1 MVKIFSNI
9 KLIICCF
16 FLTMQ
21 ASCIKEVVTNV
32 PKITEVYNN
41 NFELYD
47 QKGIQVQGHING
59 VFQLFKNINIVDYN
73 DTKVLGDFNN
83 SKIDLKLDSLP
94 LHNTL
99 NIQFD
104 LYIHDNWR
112 NDMWKMEFDNKEVLV
127 TGFSNNKDCQQA
139 YPNWINAGY
148 ALNSAGSNAF
158 DLTLKGACRYFKIVG
173 GTSLYRMERT
183 IIHSDSTFKFSA
195 SDAGEFF
202 ELTCD
207 RSWSIDNLK
216 ISAIYNI
223 TTK

>member
-1 MVKIFSNI
+1 MVKIFANL
-9 KLIICCF
+9 KLIICCI
-16 FLTMQ
+16 FLMIQT
-21 ASCIKEVVTNV
+21 SCIKEVVTNV

-41 NFELYD
+41 DFELYD
-47 QKGIQVQGHING
+47 QKKIQVQGHING
-59 VFQLFKNINIVDYN
+59 VFQLFKNISIVDYN
-73 DTKVLGDFNN
+73 GTKVLGDFNN
-83 SKIDLKLDSLP
+83 TRIDLKLDSLP
-94 LHNTL
+94 LHNAL

-104 LYIHDNWR
+104 LYIHDNWE

-127 TGFSNNKDCQQA
+127 TGFSNNKNHQQA

-148 ALNSAGSNAF
+148 ALNPVGSNAF
-158 DLTLKGACRYFKIVG
+158 DLTLKGACRYFNLVG

-202 ELTCD
+202 ELNCD

-216 ISAIYNI
+216 ITAIYNI

>member
-1 MVKIFSNI
+1 MIKIFAKT
-9 KLIICCF
+9 KLIICC
-16 FLTMQ
+16 LLLLMQ
-21 ASCIKEVVTNV
+21 SSCIKEVVTNV

-47 QKGIQVQGHING
+47 QKKIQVQGHING
-59 VFQLFKNINIVDYN
+59 IFQLLKNISIVDYN
-73 DTKVLGDFNN
+73 GSKVLGNFNN

-94 LHNTL
+94 LHNAL

-104 LYIHDNWR
+104 LYIQDNWR
-112 NDMWKMEFDNKEVLV
+112 NDMWKMVFDNNEVLV
-127 TGFSNNKDCQQA
+127 TGFSNNKDRQQA

-148 ALNSAGSNAF
+148 KLNPAGSNAF
-158 DLTLKGACRYFKIVG
+158 DLTLLGACRYSKIIG
-173 GTSLYRMERT
+173 GTSHYKMERT

-202 ELTCD
+202 EMTCD